1 MWLRVTGP
9 FAELELRVCVGP
21 RVGARVLDEDAAL
34 ALLRPAFGLGSDH
47 SRLRAL
53 LHAAGLRTATLDDHE
68 LLAQTAR
75 LITRGELDVIVHPR
89 IPSVSEPIE
98 RVELRPQAAAS
109 EPAVLEAA
117 DHWIELAV
125 QSADGTALAGIRCEI
140 TLPWGT
146 VLTRTTDRLGLIR
159 LEGLPSAG
167 DCKLRFITAEQGEEE
182 QPIAEPEEWELLEVY
197 VEHDVYP

>member
-9 FAELELRVCVGP
+9 FAELDLRVCVGP

-34 ALLRPAFGLGSDH
+34 ALLRPAFGPGLDY

-98 RVELRPQAAAS
+98 RVELRPHAPSQ
-109 EPAVLEAA
+109 PAVLEAA
-117 DHWIELAV
+117 DHWIELMV

-167 DCKLRFITAEQGEEE
+167 DCKLRFITEE
-182 QPIAEPEEWELLEVY
+182 QDDDEEPVAEPEEWELLEVY
-197 VEHDVYP
+197 AEHELQP

>member
-21 RVGARVLDEDAAL
+21 RVGARIFDEDAAL
-34 ALLRPAFGLGSDH
+34 GLLRPAFGPGSEYP
-47 SRLRAL
+47 RLRAL
-53 LHAAGLRTATLDDHE
+53 LYAAGLRTTALDDHE

-75 LITRGELDVIVHPR
+75 LIARGEIDVIVHPR

-98 RVELRPQAAAS
+98 RIEPRPQAAS
-109 EPAVLEAA
+109 QPAALEAA

-125 QSADGTALAGIRCEI
+125 QAADGTALPGIRCEI

-159 LEGLPSAG
+159 LDGLPAAG
-167 DCKLRFITAEQGEEE
+167 DCEIRFITVAEQEEE
-182 QPIAEPEEWELLEVY
+182 AAQPVDGPEEWELLEAY
-197 VEHDVYP
+197 VEQ